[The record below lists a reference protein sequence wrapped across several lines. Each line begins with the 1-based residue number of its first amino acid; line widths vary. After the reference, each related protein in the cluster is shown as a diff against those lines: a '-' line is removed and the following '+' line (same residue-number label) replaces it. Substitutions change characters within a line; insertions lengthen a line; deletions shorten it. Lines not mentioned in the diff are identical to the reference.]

1 MRFESLQGAHSFRFR
16 LNLVNL
22 RDRIEHTAALKWE
35 GSLNID
41 ELPPRVRQTLR
52 LNRLL
57 LAAPI
62 RRQRVRH
69 LDRPSQLRAP
79 RLQQLVKV
87 LARVPPT
94 VGVDRNLSSS
104 DFNHQ
109 PARMSSTPL
118 FFLQLFVLLQ
128 AGENPHT
135 RVIAVNDL

>member
-52 LNRLL
+52 LDRLL

-62 RRQRVRH
+62 RRQRVSH
-69 LDRPSQLRAP
+69 LDRPAQIRAP
-79 RLQQLVKV
+79 RLQQLVEV
-87 LARVPPT
+87 LARMPPA
-94 VGVDRNLSSS
+94 VGIERDLPSSNL
-104 DFNHQ
+104 DYN
-109 PARMSSTPL
+109 PARVGSTTI
-118 FFLQLFVLLQ
+118 FFLQFFVLRQ
-128 AGENPHT
+128 A
-135 RVIAVNDL
+135 